1 MRARKRNPA
10 PRAAGRASDT
20 FCLAAERAK
29 HSQASPVLQ
38 GEIARSRFE
47 TRRLTARAEGHLRDL
62 EWRLGRLGALADAGQ
77 ADRALIVERL
87 GVAIEL
93 ARLDEEPS
101 R

>member
-1 MRARKRNPA
+1 MAHHKRKPA
-10 PRAAGRASDT
+10 ADEADRLSKW
-20 FCLAAERAK
+20 FCLAAE
-29 HSQASPVLQ
+29 HSEDNQASPVLQ

-62 EWRLGRLGALADAGQ
+62 EWRLGRLGTLADADQ
-77 ADRALIVERL
+77 ADRSLIVERL